1 MSSDESMVD
10 VREIYSESNRT
21 RDEIRLGGAIGNLNG
36 GIEITTHGIPTRV
49 IAWPGNGFQTLSVH
63 VLTHRP
69 ANQRRLAARNDV

>member
-1 MSSDESMVD
+1 MSADQQTMIRESYLE
-10 VREIYSESNRT
+10 RNRT
-21 RDEIRLGGAIGNLNG
+21 HEEIRRGGAIGNLNA
-36 GIEITTHGIPTRV
+36 GIGITTHSIPTRL